1 MIDQSKSIYGHY
13 TALIKAAEERRKM
26 IVVLLLEKG
35 AKVDANKHPEV
46 MNARTDIGYTPL
58 YLARRIM
65 IYVLQRH
72 NHIVNWLIREKGVT
86 R

>member
-1 MIDQSKSIYGHY
+1 
-13 TALIKAAEERRKM
+13 M

-65 IYVLQRH
+65 MYVLQRH